1 MARRISYASKKTPAV
16 VVTAY
21 RAWVYGNLV
30 LPSTAYRY
38 DIPTLR
44 SYFLFVWAQVGF
56 LCRFPEPNQPALR
69 IKTLKS
75 TPKFTGLSDF

>member
-1 MARRISYASKKTPAV
+1 MARRISYTSKKAPVV
-16 VVTAY
+16 VVTTY

-44 SYFLFVWAQVGF
+44 SYFFICVGAGWVSVP
-56 LCRFPEPNQPALR
+56 FPEPNQPAFP

-75 TPKFTGLSDF
+75 TPKFAELI